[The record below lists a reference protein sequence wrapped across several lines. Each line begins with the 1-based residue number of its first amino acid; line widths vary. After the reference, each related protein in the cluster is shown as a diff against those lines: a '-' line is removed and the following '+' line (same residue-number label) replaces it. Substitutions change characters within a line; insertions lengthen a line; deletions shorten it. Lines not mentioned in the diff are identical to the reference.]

1 MSSSQFP
8 LDIAL
13 VCLAH
18 RVGSLALPEL
28 YAAIKIRR
36 AVSFSF
42 RTTFDV
48 ALSRSI
54 RRWLDDDASS
64 QRENRVTNIR
74 ASPYDSF
81 HSATLMRTSSLLA
94 LAGLFSA
101 APVASR
107 TPLIAAASPC
117 TKATTACERWITFS
131 GGPARSM
138 VYSTFPLDAVN
149 PAVTR
154 ALVMVHGAGRNAD
167 HYFETSTAA
176 GFLGGALDNTI
187 IIAPRYIAGN
197 DKPSPN
203 EVMWP
208 EGGNSWRGG
217 GMSPT
222 NPTISA
228 FDFMDEIV
236 RKLADKK
243 IFPKLTTIVI
253 AGHSAGGQFATR
265 YAMTNKVHST
275 PGVSISYVVANPSSY
290 AWPVAV
296 RPLPT
301 GDADPA
307 IADKEAL
314 GPTGTKVHADFTYG
328 AFDTTKAPNYNRWPA
343 GLQNRTGYAAGM
355 SDDQLKRQLV
365 ERPTTY
371 LLGQVDVL
379 PLGGFDSSP
388 NAMAQGP
395 TRRARGEAFF
405 KYVTDSLG
413 AKHNAIIVPECGH
426 NDRCV
431 FTTDVVFPVI
441 FPK

>member
-1 MSSSQFP
+1 
-8 LDIAL
+8 
-13 VCLAH
+13 
-18 RVGSLALPEL
+18 
-28 YAAIKIRR
+28 
-36 AVSFSF
+36 
-42 RTTFDV
+42 
-48 ALSRSI
+48 
-54 RRWLDDDASS
+54 
-64 QRENRVTNIR
+64 
-74 ASPYDSF
+74 
-81 HSATLMRTSSLLA
+81 
-94 LAGLFSA
+94 
-101 APVASR
+101 
-107 TPLIAAASPC
+107 
-117 TKATTACERWITFS
+117 
-131 GGPARSM
+131 M
-138 VYSTFPLDAVN
+138 VYSTIALDAPN

-176 GFLGGALDNTI
+176 GFLAGALDNTI
-187 IIAPRYIAGN
+187 IIAPRYIAGK
-197 DKPSPN
+197 DQPSAN

-208 EGGNSWRGG
+208 EGANSWRSG

-243 IFPKLTTIVI
+243 VFPNLTRIVI

-265 YAMTNKVHST
+265 YEMTNKVHNT

-290 AWPVAV
+290 AWPAAV

-307 IADKEAL
+307 TADKEAL
-314 GPTGTKVHADFTYG
+314 GPTGEKVHAQFTYG
-328 AFDTTKAPNYNRWPA
+328 AFDSTKAPNYNRWPA
-343 GLQNRTGYAAGM
+343 GLVNRTGYAAGM

-405 KYVTDSLG
+405 KYVADSLG

-426 NDRCV
+426 NDRCI
-431 FTTDVVFPVI
+431 FTTDIVFPVI